1 MAEGAMR
8 STARRRGA
16 GLALTCLL
24 AAYLVFSLFFSW
36 VLVNHD
42 YEAEY
47 LALGALAVRG
57 ELSLYQDEMT
67 GQWVPLPFYVFGATQ
82 VIFGPSLW
90 PARLL
95 SVALGAVVLVLIFV
109 LGQRWGGPVAG
120 AAAGALFCTHGLVLG
135 YFNTVH
141 FSPLVALLH
150 LAGVYILFCTDWPRR
165 DVLGMAV
172 LSLLFLAKPNYWPTL
187 PFVLVFL
194 LWRAPS
200 FRARAAVTAAAAAV
214 PVLFFAW
221 DWSHHIKI
229 FAYVP
234 VLRDWVAP
242 LGYHSWHSLIE
253 DPKSVWTSD
262 YADIPWETT
271 TGGRLLQV
279 VNSFLFFL
287 KRYAVWVACLAGLVL
302 LRFWQWIRGRS
313 GPGLWGPPGL
323 RFTFW
328 LFWYLVAWQFV
339 IVGPYIKQS
348 FAYMGAIA
356 PLLAVVIGWL
366 FSRVWDAEVLPVSVR
381 AAAAAALVLAV
392 IVSPWVHRHH
402 NLPRRVSMAQA
413 TVPTLNAMARQLA
426 GLIPPGETR
435 VFFIGDPL
443 PIHLAGRQSYLRQF
457 HQQSMVFTSVRDQ
470 SRYVR
475 SGMWGATELEHWLG
489 SDARYAILDAKE
501 MKFYRG
507 RQPYR
512 EILARMDELLAK
524 NFTLIATVKGVGGNS
539 FLVYRRGGGTADTG
553 TARPTRAR
561 RTTGGDTCPSM
572 CS

>member
-1 MAEGAMR
+1 MAEATPGSAALR
-8 STARRRGA
+8 AGA
-16 GLALTCLL
+16 GVPLACLL
-24 AAYLVFSLFFSW
+24 VAYLVFSLFFSW

-47 LALGALAVRG
+47 LALGNLAVRG
-57 ELSLYQDEMT
+57 ELNLYQDEMT
-67 GQWVPLPFYVFGATQ
+67 GQWVPLPFYVYGATQ
-82 VIFGPSLW
+82 VVFGPSLW

-95 SVALGAVVLVLIFV
+95 SVALGAIVLILIFV
-109 LGQRWGGPVAG
+109 IGRRWGGPLAG
-120 AAAGALFCTHGLVLG
+120 TAAGALFCTHGLVLG
-135 YFNTVH
+135 YFSTVN
-141 FSPLVALLH
+141 FSALVALLH
-150 LAGVYILFCTDWPRR
+150 LTGIYILFCTSWPKR
-165 DVLGMAV
+165 DLLGMAV
-172 LSLLFLAKPNYWPTL
+172 FSLLFLAKPHYWPTL

-200 FRARAAVTAAAAAV
+200 LPARAAVTAAAAAA

-253 DPKSVWTSD
+253 DPSRVWTSD

-271 TGGRLLQV
+271 SGGRAV
-279 VNSFLFFL
+279 VMAKSFVFFL
-287 KRYAVWVACLAGLVL
+287 KRYAVWMAAFAGLAA
-302 LRFWQWIRGRS
+302 LRLWQWVRQRNGD
-313 GPGLWGPPGL
+313 GLWGPQGV

-348 FAYMGAIA
+348 FAYVGAIA

-366 FSRVWDAEVLPVSVR
+366 LSRVWADGGALPAAAR
-381 AAAAAALVLAV
+381 AAAVGGMALAV

-402 NLPRRVSMAQA
+402 NLPRRVSLAHA
-413 TVPTLNAMARQLA
+413 TIPSLDTMARQIA

-443 PIHLAGRQSYLRQF
+443 PIHLAGRRTYLRQF
-457 HQQSMVFTSVRDQ
+457 HQHNMVFTSVRDQ
-470 SRYVR
+470 SRYIR
-475 SGMWGATELEHWLG
+475 SGMWGYAELEQWLG
-489 SDARYAILDAKE
+489 SDAQYAVLQTKVVQ
-501 MKFYRG
+501 FYRS
-507 RQPYR
+507 REPYR
-512 EILARMDELLAK
+512 EILARMDALLAK
-524 NFTLIATVKGVGGNS
+524 NFTLVATVPGMGGDS
-539 FLVYRRGGGTADTG
+539 LLVYRRNRAVAEDAPVPTAFFAIRQG
-553 TARPTRAR
+553 A
-561 RTTGGDTCPSM
+561 
-572 CS
+572 